1 MGTCCCSEFG
11 ESYEDSRRTRRTRC
25 SSKLTDDWKQQ
36 SHGTNR
42 RCSRHKGRGAQLLKM
57 SEGHELSVTLV
68 KTATTGMPEKA
79 VEPSAF
85 YWYSA
90 LNNITALIRW
100 DTLGKLLSVLSVGAV
115 FHHHRNPWRMP
126 VTNVGRS
133 ATAEFIDKRKQVLLL
148 EAALWKTLRREKTWQ
163 NILWRNCKVV
173 HGVLMMQFLSQV
185 FIQQILHIVYMCF
198 HFHCLFCK
206 TGEQIVLHLFYHWM
220 LSASFTFFSINE
232 PLPVN
237 KLWLQGNVCG
247 FLSDPRDGGVDAVDT
262 VFFCEAYNRPFG
274 LSWNP
279 FSNVQGPTAAS
290 PFRWAG
296 RCGVGSPVALLS
308 SFFLVMP
315 LRTAR
320 ISCRRVSKQRMK
332 DRKALVNER
341 CIELIKLDQ
350 NIDCYL
356 KDIYFM
362 IWI

>member
-1 MGTCCCSEFG
+1 
-11 ESYEDSRRTRRTRC
+11 
-25 SSKLTDDWKQQ
+25 
-36 SHGTNR
+36 
-42 RCSRHKGRGAQLLKM
+42 
-57 SEGHELSVTLV
+57 
-68 KTATTGMPEKA
+68 
-79 VEPSAF
+79 
-85 YWYSA
+85 
-90 LNNITALIRW
+90 
-100 DTLGKLLSVLSVGAV
+100 
-115 FHHHRNPWRMP
+115 
-126 VTNVGRS
+126 
-133 ATAEFIDKRKQVLLL
+133 
-148 EAALWKTLRREKTWQ
+148 
-163 NILWRNCKVV
+163 
-173 HGVLMMQFLSQV
+173 MMQFLSQV

-247 FLSDPRDGGVDAVDT
+247 FLSDPRDGGVVDAVDT

-315 LRTAR
+315 LRTVR
-320 ISCRRVSKQRMK
+320 ISCRRVSKERMK

>member
-1 MGTCCCSEFG
+1 
-11 ESYEDSRRTRRTRC
+11 
-25 SSKLTDDWKQQ
+25 
-36 SHGTNR
+36 
-42 RCSRHKGRGAQLLKM
+42 M
-57 SEGHELSVTLV
+57 SEGHDELSVTLV

-79 VEPSAF
+79 VEPSAL
-85 YWYSA
+85 YWYVLWKTSPS
-90 LNNITALIRW
+90 LIRW